1 MDKYQMREVIAKR
14 AAKELHDGDVV
25 NLGIG
30 IPTLIPNYLPEGVTV
45 TLQTENGA
53 MGMGPTPE
61 EGKEDKNLINAGG
74 GAITLLPGA
83 CTFDSATSF
92 AIIRGGH
99 VNVSFLGALQVDE
112 KGNLANWIIPGKMA
126 PGMGGAMDLV
136 VGAKRVILTMEHTQ
150 KGNPKIL
157 KECTLPLTAA
167 GQVNMIITE
176 MGVMDITPE
185 GIVLREIHPRVHRRA
200 GAGCHRGQAHH
211 RSRPE
216 ADGHLIPA
224 DMDYSFLKIEQHD
237 QITVMKVSAPKSLN
251 ALNSTVLKEIDDFV
265 SNLDHAQTRVLII
278 TGDGEKAFVAGAD
291 ISEMAHLNE
300 QEGFEFGRLG
310 AQVFRKI
317 ETLPI
322 PVIAA
327 VNGFALGGGCELA
340 MACDIR
346 IASVEGQVRSARSG
360 TGHHS
365 RFQRHLPSG
374 QTRRPG
380 LCQGDDLHGQGHPC
394 RRSPAHRT
402 GQRRL

>member
-30 IPTLIPNYLPEGVTV
+30 IPTLIPNYLPDGISV
-45 TLQTENGA
+45 TL
-53 MGMGPTPE
+53 
-61 EGKEDKNLINAGG
+61 DKNLINAGG

-185 GIVLREIHPRVHRRA
+185 GIVLRELHPEFTVEDV
-200 GAGCHRGQAHH
+200 QAAT
-211 RSRPE
+211 E
-216 ADGHLIPA
+216 A
-224 DMDYSFLKIEQHD
+224 K
-237 QITVMKVSAPKSLN
+237 
-251 ALNSTVLKEIDDFV
+251 
-265 SNLDHAQTRVLII
+265 LII
-278 TGDGEKAFVAGAD
+278 SPDLKPMD
-291 ISEMAHLNE
+291 I
-300 QEGFEFGRLG
+300 
-310 AQVFRKI
+310 
-317 ETLPI
+317 
-322 PVIAA
+322 
-327 VNGFALGGGCELA
+327 
-340 MACDIR
+340 
-346 IASVEGQVRSARSG
+346 
-360 TGHHS
+360 
-365 RFQRHLPSG
+365 
-374 QTRRPG
+374 
-380 LCQGDDLHGQGHPC
+380 
-394 RRSPAHRT
+394 
-402 GQRRL
+402 